1 MPMILG
7 YWDIRGLGHAARLL
21 PEYTD
26 SNDVER
32 KYTMG
37 DAPDYD
43 RNQWLSEKS
52 KLGLDFPN
60 LPYSIDAAH
69 ELTQSNAILRKHD
82 LQRDRV
88 LDVRLYMARTCY
100 SSDCEKLKPAYLKET
115 PEKMRLFSD
124 FLGKRPWFAGS
135 KLTYKVSAY
144 MKSTHLPPGP
154 PFLKIAICG
163 EKEKRF
169 SNKCTRIPGA

>member
-1 MPMILG
+1 MILG
-7 YWDIRGLGHAARLL
+7 YWDIRGLVHAARLL

-43 RNQWLSEKS
+43 RSQWLSEKS

-82 LQRDRV
+82 LQRDR
-88 LDVRLYMARTCY
+88 AREDSRGCRTRFW
-100 SSDCEKLKPAYLKET
+100 
-115 PEKMRLFSD
+115 M
-124 FLGKRPWFAGS
+124 
-135 KLTYKVSAY
+135 SAC
-144 MKSTHLPPGP
+144 TWPGP
-154 PFLKIAICG
+154 ATALTV
-163 EKEKRF
+163 R
-169 SNKCTRIPGA
+169 N